1 MTEARELLIDWIRN
15 AHAMEV
21 QSEELLVSQ
30 LRRIDHYPEL
40 RDRLKSHRD
49 ESRTQRAILEDLL
62 HDYRTTP
69 SAWREA
75 GVRLMAFGQNMFQ
88 VASSDEVVKGVI
100 MLASFERMEM
110 SVYRALGSAA
120 QLAGEAAL
128 VDIFDRLYAQ
138 EQAMATW
145 HDEHLSDL
153 VRQFVV
159 RSELP
164 DVTARH

>member
-30 LRRIDHYPEL
+30 LRRIEHYPDL
-40 RDRLKSHRD
+40 RDRLKLHRD
-49 ESRTQRAILEDLL
+49 ETRSQRAILEDLL

-75 GVRLMAFGQNMFQ
+75 GVRLMALGQNMFQ
-88 VASSDEVVKGVI
+88 VASNDEVVKGAI

-110 SVYRALGSAA
+110 SVYRALSTAA
-120 QLAGEAAL
+120 QVAGETAL
-128 VDIFDRLYAQ
+128 VDIFDRLYGQ

-145 HDEHLSDL
+145 HDEHLADL